1 MSLSEDVIVE
11 SLTNREN
18 SGDLTSEETMSVNP
32 QCQHPVF
39 LWGLVDVVSSKVK
52 LIDVILFVEIFENVS
67 SLNDIFFCIIKLSVN
82 KID

>member
-39 LWGLVDVVSSKVK
+39 LWGLVDVVSSKVNSSM
-52 LIDVILFVEIFENVS
+52 LFYLLR
-67 SLNDIFFCIIKLSVN
+67 SLKIYHHLMIYFFV
-82 KID
+82 